1 MANFFKYSETIIVFI
16 VIFMKDELLHAFFT
30 KVFIGIFCSGAWGP
44 FFPKRARIL
53 VAKKQTN
60 IVVYALTRN

>member
-16 VIFMKDELLHAFFT
+16 V
-30 KVFIGIFCSGAWGP
+30 KVFISIFCSGGAP

>member
-30 KVFIGIFCSGAWGP
+30 KVFIGIFCSGGAP
-44 FFPKRARIL
+44 FFSKRARIL